1 MTYNR
6 NAKSQS
12 DDVSKEASSNTAL
25 LDRKREDADLLGKSA
40 PRRSIFKRPASSVMS
55 WLAVAGVAWGLG
67 LGYNLHLG
75 GEAHWLKRLYQNKV
89 AIAAETTQPKL
100 IVTGGSGAHYTI
112 NSDLLSKEIGMPAVN
127 LGLDGPVGLDVILPS
142 VLETVKPGDVV
153 LLIPEYLV
161 LQSKDGFGPKSGLF
175 GVAIGQ
181 PGLGGVPP
189 KQLALE
195 TFQLGIPSLRW
206 TVKSAVDLA
215 EEGRFT
221 GYYDGPLT
229 ERGDPTETKLREGEW
244 WPLKIKEPASGHAIA
259 RITQFK
265 SEVEAKGGAL
275 IISVP
280 WVYGDV
286 EDARTLENVQK
297 TADAFAE
304 IAPTLVDE
312 ATMNVQPTPEL
323 FADTHYHLKPEGR
336 EVRSQQLARQL
347 KPLLGEP

>member
-75 GEAHWLKRLYQNKV
+75 GEAIWLKRLYQNKV

-153 LLIPEYLV
+153 LLI
-161 LQSKDGFGPKSGLF
+161 Q
-175 GVAIGQ
+175 IGRAH
-181 PGLGGVPP
+181 V
-189 KQLALE
+189 
-195 TFQLGIPSLRW
+195 
-206 TVKSAVDLA
+206 
-215 EEGRFT
+215 
-221 GYYDGPLT
+221 
-229 ERGDPTETKLREGEW
+229 
-244 WPLKIKEPASGHAIA
+244 
-259 RITQFK
+259 
-265 SEVEAKGGAL
+265 
-275 IISVP
+275 
-280 WVYGDV
+280 
-286 EDARTLENVQK
+286 
-297 TADAFAE
+297 
-304 IAPTLVDE
+304 
-312 ATMNVQPTPEL
+312 
-323 FADTHYHLKPEGR
+323 
-336 EVRSQQLARQL
+336 
-347 KPLLGEP
+347 